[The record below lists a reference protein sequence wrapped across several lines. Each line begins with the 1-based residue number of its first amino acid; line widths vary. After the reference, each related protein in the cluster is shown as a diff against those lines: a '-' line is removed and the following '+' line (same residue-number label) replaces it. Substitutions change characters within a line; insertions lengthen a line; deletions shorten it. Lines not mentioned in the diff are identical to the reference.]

1 MKLVLSVFVLAM
13 MMSCGGS
20 DQMKQQADPESVAVY
35 EPKWYGMTDKNYY
48 TGYAVAE
55 SKDRQ
60 LASSKA
66 KSSAMNE
73 IAQQMEV
80 RNQGLMKQFK
90 DETGIGEDAELLAT
104 ATEVIKQTTSSVLSG
119 LEIAEREMRQKQV
132 NGKRVYISY
141 IKVTVPKAEIANA
154 LLKKLKAKKDLYT
167 KFQASKGF
175 KELEEEAKKMEEYK
189 EKNM

>member
-1 MKLVLSVFVLAM
+1 MKLVLSALFLVLL
-13 MMSCGGS
+13 MSCGGS
-20 DQMKQQADPESVAVY
+20 DKMKQADPESVAVY
-35 EPKWYGMTDKNYY
+35 EPKWYGDTDNNYY

-60 LASSKA
+60 LAGSKA
-66 KSSAMNE
+66 KSSAINE

-104 ATEVIKQTTSSVLSG
+104 ATEVIKQTTSAVLNG
-119 LEIAEREMRQKQV
+119 LQIAERETRQKTV

-141 IKVTVPKAEIANA
+141 MKVTVPKAEIANA
-154 LLKKLKAKKDLYT
+154 LIKKLKAKEKLYT

-175 KELEEEAKKMEEYK
+175 KELEEEAAKLDEYK
-189 EKNM
+189 KNN